1 MTTTSHGV
9 RAASAAA
16 VPDGLDGYLDAN
28 RDRFVDELCDF
39 IRIPGVAADD
49 TAAVHA
55 TADAVAAKCERAG
68 LTTTVEQT
76 PGNPIVR
83 ATGGPPDAPVHLL
96 AYGHY
101 DVFPVAG
108 QTGWETEPFEPV
120 IRGDRIYARGS
131 GDSKGQF
138 LAHLDAYEWWQ
149 RHNGGLP
156 VRLTMILEGE
166 EEIGSPHLPAY
177 AEAHRDELSADLC
190 VYSDGAMLG
199 GDQPAIL
206 FGSRGALCMEFR
218 ARGPKRPLHSGNFG
232 GTVTNPILRLSR
244 LFSEMIAPNGD
255 LLVPGAEE
263 GLPEMTEAERVALAG
278 MEFDAEAFVEQT
290 GQQPVPLRFGEQ
302 YYERL
307 LYKPSF
313 NVAGLSG
320 GHTDKLKTLIP
331 TEAIAKVDL
340 RLVGGQ
346 DPDAV
351 LAAIQRFIRDRG
363 YDDVEVSK
371 LFSQPPS
378 RTPIDH
384 PHADVVERAV
394 RSAFGRPVARV
405 PSLSGTTPD
414 WVFTKVLGLPTFMVP
429 FGPVDENH
437 HGPNES
443 MKISLLLGGI
453 RSIATLVALLADN
466 QGRKL
471 A

>member
-1 MTTTSHGV
+1 MGAPKTAGT
-9 RAASAAA
+9 
-16 VPDGLDGYLDAN
+16 VPAGLDAYLADN
-28 RDRFVDELCDF
+28 HDRLLDELLDL

-49 TAAVHA
+49 TPAVHR
-55 TADAVAAKCERAG
+55 TAEAVAAKCERAG
-68 LTTTVEQT
+68 LDVRVEQT
-76 PGNPIVR
+76 EGSPVVW
-83 ATGGPPDAPVHLL
+83 ATAGPRDAAVHLL

-101 DVFPVAG
+101 DVFPVSG

-120 IRGDRIYARGS
+120 VRGDRIYARGS

-138 LAHLDAYEWWQ
+138 LAHLNAYEWWQ
-149 RHNGGLP
+149 RQRGGLP

-166 EEIGSPHLPAY
+166 EEVGSPHLPAFI
-177 AEAHRDELSADLC
+177 EAHRDELRADLC
-190 VYSDGAMLG
+190 VYSDGPMLG

-218 ARGPKRPLHSGNFG
+218 AHGPSRPLHSGNFG
-232 GTVTNPILRLSR
+232 GTVANPILRLSR

-255 LLVPGAEE
+255 LLVPGVEQGMPAI
-263 GLPEMTEAERVALAG
+263 TAAERSALDHMA
-278 MEFDAEAFVEQT
+278 FDEDAFVAQT
-290 GQQPVPLRFGEQ
+290 GQRPVPLEFGEP

-313 NVAGLSG
+313 NVSG
-320 GHTDKLKTLIP
+320 IHGGEVGKLKTLVP
-331 TEAIAKVDL
+331 TDAVAKVDM
-340 RLVGGQ
+340 RLVGRQ
-346 DPDAV
+346 DPDVV
-351 LAAIQRFIRDRG
+351 LAAIREFMLDKG
-363 YDDVEVSK
+363 YTDIEVTK

-384 PHADVVERAV
+384 PKADIVERAV
-394 RSAFGRPVARV
+394 AAAFGRDVARV

-414 WVFTKVLGLPTFMVP
+414 WVFTKLLGLPTFMVP

-443 MKISLLLGGI
+443 MKTSLLLGGTKA
-453 RSIATLVALLADN
+453 IATLVDLLAADHERN
-466 QGRKL
+466 S

>member
-1 MTTTSHGV
+1 MTATQRPTPS
-9 RAASAAA
+9 RAGA
-16 VPDGLDGYLDAN
+16 VPEGLDTYLEAN
-28 RDRFVDELCDF
+28 RDRFVAELLDL

-49 TAAVHA
+49 TDAVHR

-68 LTTTVEQT
+68 MTTRVEQT
-76 PGNPIVR
+76 EGNPVVCATAGPEDSPVR
-83 ATGGPPDAPVHLL
+83 LL
-96 AYGHY
+96 TYGHY

-108 QTGWETEPFEPV
+108 QTGWDTEPFEPV
-120 IRGDRIYARGS
+120 ITGDRIYARGS

-149 RHNGGLP
+149 RENGGLP
-156 VRLTMILEGE
+156 IHLTMILEGE
-166 EEIGSPHLPAY
+166 EEVGSPHLPAFV
-177 AEAHRDELSADLC
+177 EAHRDELRADLC

-218 ARGPKRPLHSGNFG
+218 AHGPSRPLHSGNFG

-244 LFSEMIAPNGD
+244 LFAEMIAPNGD
-255 LLVPGAEE
+255 ILVPGVEQ
-263 GLPEMTEAERVALAG
+263 GMPEMNAAERTALRG
-278 MEFDAEAFVEQT
+278 MAFDEDAFRAQT
-290 GQQPVPLRFGEQ
+290 GQRPVPLTFDEP

-313 NVAGLSG
+313 NVSGIAGG
-320 GHTDKLKTLIP
+320 QVDKLKTLVP
-331 TEAIAKVDL
+331 TDAVAKVDM
-340 RLVGGQ
+340 RLVGTQ

-351 LAAIQRFIRDRG
+351 LDAIRRFAHDKG
-363 YDDVEVSK
+363 YDDIEVVK

-384 PHADVVERAV
+384 PAADVVERAV
-394 RSAFGRPVARV
+394 EVAFGREVARV

-414 WVFTKVLGLPTFMVP
+414 WVFTKLLGLPTFMVP

-443 MKISLLLGGI
+443 MKTSLLLGGI
-453 RSIATLVALLADN
+453 RSVATLIELLSADHE
-466 QGRKL
+466 RTS